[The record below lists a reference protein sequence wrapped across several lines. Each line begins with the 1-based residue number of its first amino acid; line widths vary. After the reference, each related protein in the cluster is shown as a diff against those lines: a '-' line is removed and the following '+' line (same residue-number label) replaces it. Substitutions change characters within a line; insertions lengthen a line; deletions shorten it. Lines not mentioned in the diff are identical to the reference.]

1 MKFRPIAIGAAA
13 LLVFASPTLA
23 HHSTAMFDSK
33 REVTL
38 VGAVTEYQWTNPH
51 VFIEL
56 DGRERGSKAHY
67 SVEGGATRTME
78 KFGWKARTL
87 KPGDQVTL
95 VIKPM
100 RNGTNGGLL
109 VKAVFPDGR
118 TLDYDPN

>member
-1 MKFRPIAIGAAA
+1 MKTTLIVAATVA
-13 LLVFASPTLA
+13 LLISASPSVA

-56 DGRERGSKAHY
+56 DAREKGSKAHY

-87 KPGDQVTL
+87 KPGEQVTL

-100 RNGTNGGLL
+100 RNGSNGGLL
-109 VKAVFPDGR
+109 VRAVFPDGR
-118 TLDYDPN
+118 TLEYDPN